1 MSYLDAIK
9 ALKFRVQK
17 VEIDGVVFYLRELSG
32 KARIAFEKELNVET
46 KVLKMMHASLC
57 DESGNPTEKPED
69 FNAFMDAVP
78 NKALNIL
85 INEFTKINS
94 VNEEELKN

>member
-1 MSYLDAIK
+1 MRRSLT
-9 ALKFRVQK
+9 F
-17 VEIDGVVFYLRELSG
+17 
-32 KARIAFEKELNVET
+32 ET

-57 DESGNPTEKPED
+57 DEIGNPTEKPED